1 MSYLEI
7 PSQAGNDDNRSGTI
21 TKFPDDGKDIGK
33 GFKSMKLYFHC
44 IAILFVFFS
53 IFLPRPAHAAGNFT
67 TDYHVTY
74 TIDGSGVTHAQVNV
88 TLTNS
93 TTQYYASTY
102 KMQIGFDDITNVRV
116 QDSGGSIQPLM
127 TKNQEGY
134 AIELNFNQKAV
145 GMGAKQS
152 FVLAFDTS
160 KLARH
165 YGKIWEIDIPGI
177 ANPDDFSQFTV
188 ELKVP
193 PNFGP
198 ASYIKP
204 KQANNNTLIFTKESL
219 GKSGI
224 SIAFGEKQ
232 IYSYRLVYH
241 LKNPNLYPI
250 DTEIALPPST
260 NYQHVSLTNIVPRP
274 DNIVVDTDGNWIAKY
289 HLASTQQ
296 IEVVAEGKAE
306 VSLKPSEVPLS
317 ADEKRLYT
325 RGDMYWETTD
335 PKIRELAGQLRTPEA
350 IYAYVVNTLK
360 YDFKR
365 VTEESS
371 RLGPAKA
378 LQQPDSAVCREYTDL
393 FIALARAAGIPAREI
408 DGFAYTEN
416 ARQRPLAQQKDIL
429 HVWPEY
435 YDEQKKTW
443 VMVDPTW
450 GSTTGGVDYFDVND
464 FAHFA
469 FVRKGV
475 SSQLPLPAGAYA
487 GGNAEKDVLVDFAP
501 DATLEQSVINV
512 ESTIPEKVMAGLPIK
527 GELIVTNTT
536 TTFSPSQLLYI
547 SSTNLSPNIQ
557 TIATGG
563 IPPFGHVS
571 IPIAFKPTSFLTNTQ
586 GTYTI
591 RVAGATTEH
600 TVLSA
605 PFFLTPLGGGLILGI
620 FAIIIFVITIRS
632 WRVRLSRRR

>member
-1 MSYLEI
+1 MKFYSYLV
-7 PSQAGNDDNRSGTI
+7 A
-21 TKFPDDGKDIGK
+21 
-33 GFKSMKLYFHC
+33 L
-44 IAILFVFFS
+44 LFVFFS
-53 IFLPRPAHAAGNFT
+53 LFVPQQAQAAGNFT
-67 TDYHVTY
+67 TDYQVIY
-74 TIDGSGVTHAQVNV
+74 TIDPQGVTHAQVNV
-88 TLTNS
+88 SLTNT

-102 KMQIGFDDITNVRV
+102 KMQIGFDDIKNVMV
-116 QDSGGSIQPLM
+116 QDSGGPIQPIM

-134 AIELNFNQKAV
+134 AIEITFNQKAV

-152 FVLAFDTS
+152 FVLTFDTS

-177 ANPDDFSQFTV
+177 ANPNDFSQFVV

-198 ASYIKP
+198 AAYIKP

-260 NYQHVSLTNIVPRP
+260 NYQQVSLTNIVPRP
-274 DNIVVDTDGNWIAKY
+274 DNIVLDSDGNWIAKY

-306 VSLKPSEVPLS
+306 VSLKPSQVPLS
-317 ADEKRLYT
+317 ADEKKLYT
-325 RGDMYWETTD
+325 RRDVYWETD
-335 PKIRELAGQLRTPEA
+335 DQKIRELAGQLRTPEA
-350 IYAYVVNTLK
+350 IYTYVVNTLK

-371 RLGPAKA
+371 RLGATKA

-416 ARQRPLAQQKDIL
+416 ARQRPLSQQKDIL

-435 YDEQKKTW
+435 YDEQKQTW

-464 FAHFA
+464 FAHLT

-475 SSQLPLPAGAYA
+475 SSQLPLPAGAYS
-487 GGNAEKDVLVDFAP
+487 GGSAEKDVLVDFALEN
-501 DATLEQSVINV
+501 TMEQSAINV
-512 ESTIPEKVMAGLPIK
+512 ESTIPELVTAGFPIK
-527 GELIVTNTT
+527 GELIVTNTS

-547 SSTNLSPNIQ
+547 SSMNLSPTIQ

-563 IPPFGHVS
+563 VPPFGHVT
-571 IPIAFKPTSFLTNTQ
+571 IPINFKPTSFLTNTE
-586 GTYTI
+586 GNYTI

-600 TVLSA
+600 TVKSA
-605 PFFLTPLGGGLILGI
+605 PFFLTPLGGGLLIGI
-620 FAIIIFVITIRS
+620 FTIIILFVTIGSR
-632 WRVRLSRRR
+632 RVRLSRRK